1 MIPIPACVL
10 VISPVAGRLRR
21 TVADGVEVARGDVVA
36 TVEQAGVEVDVRSPL
51 SGRVGGLLVDLLTSV
66 TTGDGVLWLQR
77 A

>member
-10 VISPVAGRLRR
+10 VTSPVAGRFRR
-21 TVADGVEVARGDVVA
+21 TVADGVDVAAGDVVA
-36 TVEQAGVEVDVRSPL
+36 TVERSGVEVEVRTPR
-51 SGRVGGLLVDLLTSV
+51 SGRVGGALVDLLTSV